1 MTTTSTAAETTRQ
14 RSVVPGYLRP
24 APKAVLKIPAAGW
37 TAAVIVLA
45 VLVVEVYAR
54 SPLAS
59 PLDIVP
65 VSDMAATALQLM
77 TDPDFLVDALGRT
90 LGIIVVAFVLSSLL
104 GIGAAYLLWRFD
116 VWDRAFQPYLNV
128 YYAVPTFALYPIMV
142 VLFGSGIAP
151 IAILST
157 IFAFGVV
164 AMNARTGFNSVSPI
178 VAKLGSTLRLTRWQ
192 YFRSILLPYA
202 LPNIVTGLKLGLSYA
217 IISVLASE
225 FILST
230 QGLGHY
236 ISIAYDSFDIA
247 EMYAGILVV
256 TALALLATLG
266 ISAALNR
273 FDWRRRR

>member
-1 MTTTSTAAETTRQ
+1 MTST

-24 APKAVLKIPAAGW
+24 PPSTVVRMRAPGW
-37 TAAVIVLA
+37 TAAIILVALLVI
-45 VLVVEVYAR
+45 EVYAR

-65 VSDMAATALQLM
+65 VSDMAVTMVELLG
-77 TDPDFLVDALGRT
+77 DPEFLADALGRT
-90 LGIIVVAFVLSSLL
+90 LGIIVVAFVLSSVL
-104 GIGAAYLLWRFD
+104 GVAAAYMLWRFEL
-116 VWDRAFQPYLNV
+116 WDRAFQPYLNV

-151 IAILST
+151 IAVLST

-164 AMNARTGFNSVSPI
+164 ALNARTGFNSVSPI
-178 VAKLGSTLRLTRWQ
+178 VTKLGTTLEMTRWQ
-192 YFRSILLPYA
+192 FFRSILLPYA

-230 QGLGHY
+230 QGLGHF
-236 ISIAYDSFDIA
+236 ISIAYDSFDID

-266 ISAALNR
+266 ISAVLNR

>member
-1 MTTTSTAAETTRQ
+1 MSTLQ
-14 RSVVPGYLRP
+14 RESKRTSVVPGYIRP
-24 APKAVLKIPAAGW
+24 APESKLGIPAWGW
-37 TAAVIVLA
+37 TVAILVAALVA
-45 VLVVEVYAR
+45 VDISAR
-54 SPLAS
+54 FFAS

-65 VSDMAATALQLM
+65 VSDMFFTALTLL
-77 TDPDFLVDALGRT
+77 TDPEFLVDSLGRT
-90 LGIIVVAFVLSSLL
+90 LGIIVVAFVLSSIL
-104 GIGAAYLLWRFD
+104 GVAAAYVLWRYEL
-116 VWDRAFQPYLNV
+116 WDKAFQPYLNV

-142 VLFGSGIAP
+142 VLFGAGVAP

-164 AMNARTGFNSVSPI
+164 ALNARTGFNAVSPI
-178 VAKLGSTLRLTRWQ
+178 VTKLGTTLMLTRWQ

-225 FILST
+225 FVLST

-256 TALALLATLG
+256 TAIALLATAL
-266 ISAALNR
+266 ISLVLNR
-273 FDWRRRR
+273 FDWRRR

>member
-1 MTTTSTAAETTRQ
+1 MSTTGRS
-14 RSVVPGYLRP
+14 SVVPGYLRP
-24 APKAVLKIPAAGW
+24 APATSLGLPAWGW
-37 TAAVIVLA
+37 TVVILVAALVA
-45 VLVVEVYAR
+45 VDIAAR
-54 SPLAS
+54 FFAS

-65 VSDMAATALQLM
+65 VSDMFFTALRLL
-77 TDPDFLVDALGRT
+77 TETDFLVDALGRT
-90 LGIIVVAFVLSSLL
+90 LGIIVVAFVLSSVS
-104 GIGAAYLLWRFD
+104 GVAAAYVLWRFEL
-116 VWDRAFQPYLNV
+116 WDRAFQPYLNV

-142 VLFGSGIAP
+142 VLFGAGVAP

-164 AMNARTGFNSVSPI
+164 ALNARTGFNAVSPI
-178 VAKLGSTLRLTRWQ
+178 VTKLGTTLMLSRWQ

-230 QGLGHY
+230 QGLGHF

-247 EMYAGILVV
+247 DMYAGILVV
-256 TALALLATLG
+256 AAIALIATFG

-273 FDWRRRR
+273 FDWRRR

>member
-1 MTTTSTAAETTRQ
+1 MTTTAHRPSTAAP

-24 APKAVLKIPAAGW
+24 APKSVLRIPAPAW
-37 TAAVIVLA
+37 TAGIILAALVII
-45 VLVVEVYAR
+45 EIYAR
-54 SPLAS
+54 WFAS

-65 VSDMAATALQLM
+65 VSDMVTTTAQVL
-77 TDPDFLVDALGRT
+77 TESEFLVDALGRT
-90 LGIIVVAFVLSSLL
+90 LGIIVIAFVLSSVL
-104 GIGAAYLLWRFD
+104 GVAGAYMLWRFD
-116 VWDRAFQPYLNV
+116 LWDRAFQPYLNV
-128 YYAVPTFALYPIMV
+128 YYAVPTFALYPLMV
-142 VLFGSGIAP
+142 VLFGSGMAP

-157 IFAFGVV
+157 IFAFGVITL
-164 AMNARTGFNSVSPI
+164 NARTGFNSVSPI
-178 VAKLGSTLRLTRWQ
+178 VTKLGASLQLTGWQ
-192 YFRSILLPYA
+192 FFRSILLPYA

-230 QGLGHY
+230 KGLGHY

-256 TALALLATLG
+256 TAIALLATLG
-266 ISAALNR
+266 ISAVLNR